1 MDYNGGAA
9 VSAGLIGGA
18 VMAGVLY
25 TGMAIAPRQIQMDL
39 FHTLGTMLTPRGGVA
54 VVYMAGAVAH
64 ALFSLIIGLVYALL
78 FLPFA
83 DGTNVVGWGGSI
95 RVRSLGYHWRGSG
108 AARSGPSIDA
118 FPRAAKTRRLRH
130 ELPTHDRRWIP
141 RPPSDLWPDRGWYLH
156 RIYFRSH
163 THGSIGKAR
172 GSSPP
177 AQSR

>member
-83 DGTNVVGWGGSI
+83 DGTNVVGWGVLYGFVHWVIIGGSLELLG
-95 RVRSLGYHWRGSG
+95 RAHPLMRSQELRRPGVFAMNY
-108 AARSGPSIDA
+108 
-118 FPRAAKTRRLRH
+118 PRMTVAGFLA
-130 ELPTHDRRWIP
+130 
-141 RPPSDLWPDRGWYLH
+141 LH
-156 RIYFRSH
+156 LIFGLIVGGIYTAS
-163 THGSIGKAR
+163 T
-172 GSSPP
+172 
-177 AQSR
+177 